1 MGIKKLYKVT
11 KITPLSNP
19 EWQIRCRWGLLGFSG
34 FLATARD
41 FVSSKKSNELH
52 LRRKDK
58 KKYGRIKNAQLA
70 TANINKNI
78 EKKI

>member
-1 MGIKKLYKVT
+1 MDFQAV
-11 KITPLSNP
+11 
-19 EWQIRCRWGLLGFSG
+19 
-34 FLATARD
+34 LATARE
-41 FVSSKKSNELH
+41 FVSWKKSNELH
-52 LRRKDK
+52 LRRKGK